1 MVIKMSIAHIRDMN
15 GEEFTQSLKEHSK
28 NTAIYAKSVLEKA
41 GFADCAYLL
50 GLLHDMGKAKQEFE
64 TYIKNSHRG
73 EQVQRGSVNHTFAGV
88 IYLLEKYHS
97 KKNPSHFL
105 ASEIL
110 SFAIGAHHGLF
121 DCCSLDGKNGFAY
134 RLEKDKNVIH
144 YSESI
149 ENFFRE
155 VVDELYITELFEK
168 TSDEIWSFYNQL
180 QNKYKGKN
188 EGNERIFF
196 EMSMLCRLLLSS
208 IIYGD
213 RKDTIEFMSDRKKEA
228 LKFSWKEELDFFED
242 KFAKM
247 ISDSPINKV
256 RADISKQCA
265 SFAQKGD
272 GIYNLNV
279 PTGGGK
285 TLCTLRYALIHA
297 EKYRKKRIIFV
308 IPLLSI
314 LDQNSKVIKSY
325 IKNNDI
331 VMEHHS
337 NIVRERHDGNELDDY
352 ELFTV
357 TWDSPVIVT
366 TMVQFLNILFSHET
380 SAIGR
385 MQALCDSIIVIDEIQ
400 SLPKKMILMFNMA
413 INFLKDFCHAT
424 IILSSATQP
433 SLGKVKWPVEYD
445 EPVDMVN
452 LTNEQIEVFGRTEIV
467 DKTTPAGMALAE
479 CSEFCMELL
488 DEVTSELIICNT
500 KRQALEIYRQIEEMD
515 YVRVYHLSTSMCK
528 AHRAEVLD
536 NLTSDLKML
545 RENVSSLPYK
555 KVMCVS
561 TQLVEAGVDFSFECV
576 VRLMAGIDNL
586 AQAAG
591 RCNRNGEFGRKCK
604 VYLVNIN
611 NKDEDLRYLSDIKKA
626 KDSTEVVLHSGSELV
641 LKNLIGKEAVELFY
655 SSVFVNAKEKDELS
669 YVVKLKDINFKKRL
683 AYLLANKENHSDK
696 CNSFL
701 LRQPFLTVGKE
712 FKVFDDETTDIIVP
726 YKDGKKYIDE
736 LTEIANQPC
745 RTYELIDIMEKLK
758 EYTVSIYDWQK
769 SKLDENGM
777 LLSYIDGKMLILKE
791 EAYSELTGILIS
803 DEVSVDNFI
812 L

>member
-1 MVIKMSIAHIRDMN
+1 MRMSIAHIRDRN
-15 GEEFTQSLKEHSK
+15 GQEFIQSLKEHSE
-28 NTAIYAKSVLEKA
+28 NTAFYAKSVLENA
-41 GFADCAYLL
+41 GFANCSYLL

-64 TYIKNSHRG
+64 TYIKKSHRG
-73 EQVQRGSVNHTFAGV
+73 EKVQRGSVNHTFAGV

-97 KKNPSHFL
+97 LENQSHFL
-105 ASEIL
+105 TSEIL
-110 SFAIGAHHGLF
+110 SYAIGAHHGLF
-121 DCCSLDGKNGFAY
+121 DCCSLDGRNGFSY

-144 YSESI
+144 YSESK
-149 ENFFRE
+149 ENYFRE
-155 VVDELYITELFEK
+155 VVDELCITELFEK
-168 TSDEIWSFYNQL
+168 ASDEIWIFYNQL
-180 QNKYKGKN
+180 QKKYKGKN

-196 EMSMLCRLLLSS
+196 EMSMLCRLLLSAV
-208 IIYGD
+208 IYGD
-213 RKDTIEFMSDRKKEA
+213 RRDTIEFMSDRKKEM
-228 LKFSWKEELDFFED
+228 LKFSWKEELEFFEA
-242 KFAKM
+242 KLAKM
-247 ISDSPINKV
+247 TFDTPVNKV

-265 SFAQKGD
+265 SFAQRGG
-272 GIYNLNV
+272 GIYTLNV

-285 TLCTLRYALIHA
+285 TLCTLRYALTHA
-297 EKYRKKRIIFV
+297 EKHKKKRIIFV

-314 LDQNSKVIKSY
+314 LDQNSQVIKSY

-337 NIVRERHDGNELDDY
+337 NIVRERQDGNELDEY

-400 SLPKKMILMFNMA
+400 SLPKKTIMMFNMA

-424 IILSSATQP
+424 VVLSSATQP
-433 SLGKVKWPVEYD
+433 SLGAVKWPVEYD
-445 EPVDMVN
+445 ESVDMVT
-452 LTNEQIEVFGRTEIV
+452 LTNEQLEVFNRTEIV
-467 DKTTPAGMALAE
+467 DKTSPAGMTLDE

-488 DEVTSELIICNT
+488 DEASSELIICNT
-500 KRQALEIYRQIEEMD
+500 KRQALEIYRQIEGMNQ
-515 YVRVYHLSTSMCK
+515 VRVYHLSTSMCK
-528 AHRAEVLD
+528 AHRAGVLK
-536 NLTSDLKML
+536 NLTSDLQKL
-545 RENVSSLPYK
+545 RENVSALSYK
-555 KVMCVS
+555 KVICVS

-591 RCNRNGEFGRKCK
+591 RCNRNGEFNRKCK

-626 KDSTEVVLHSGSELV
+626 KDSTEVTLHSGNELV

-655 SSVFVNAKEKDELS
+655 RSIFENAKEKDELS
-669 YVVKLKDINFKKRL
+669 YVVELKDIRCRKRL
-683 AYLLANKENHSDK
+683 AYLLANKEYCPDK
-696 CNSFL
+696 SKPFFL
-701 LRQPFLTVGKE
+701 GQPFLTVGRE

-726 YKDGKKYIDE
+726 YQEGKRYIDE
-736 LTEIANQPC
+736 LIEIANQPC
-745 RTYELIDIMEKLK
+745 RTYEVAGVMEKLK
-758 EYTVSIYDWQK
+758 EYVVSIYDWQK
-769 SKLDENGM
+769 RKLDENGM
-777 LLSYIDGKMLILKE
+777 ILPYADGKILILKE
-791 EAYSELTGILIS
+791 EAYSEQTGIVIS
-803 DEVSVDNFI
+803 DELSVDNYI